1 MFDKSLHGDRSSD
14 YRYNGWKQIEKT
26 ITFAGGTPNAIGDYN
41 GTGDPFDIFTVTGT
55 VLVKV
60 IGVCETSLEG
70 SSATIRVGADVSGQ
84 YAEIIA
90 QTTATSIDAG
100 NLWHDA
106 SPDKSIEASSVMAE
120 KIIVNSVDIVGEVD
134 TANITSGVIK
144 FLCLWKPIS
153 SDGEVVAA

>member
-1 MFDKSLHGDRSSD
+1 MGDGSRKGLQLQELQF
-14 YRYNGWKQIEKT
+14 NGWRQAEKT
-26 ITFAGGTPNAIGDYN
+26 ITFVGGTTNGIGDYN
-41 GTGDPFDIFTVTGT
+41 GTGDPFDIFTVTGSC
-55 VLVKV
+55 LIKV
-60 IGVCETSLEG
+60 IGICETNLAG
-70 SSATIRVGADVSGQ
+70 DSATIRIGADIAGQ

-106 SPDKSIEASSVMAE
+106 SPDKSIEASSVMSE

-144 FLCLWKPIS
+144 FVCLWKPIS
-153 SDGEVVAA
+153 RDGNLVAA